1 MIAWFE
7 GTVNEAIEK
16 YQKDKSLLIVYIHHE
31 GSDDENTNNFNQ
43 SWETLTDDV
52 LTGTPF
58 TAVRMTK
65 DTEGAKN
72 FAEFFPTP
80 IFPVCYI
87 LGLNG
92 QPLEVVTA
100 VEKLTVERLRDSL
113 RKAINLFRDQLKEQG
128 LPVLQLSK
136 QVGIPTSEA
145 AAVSGTSTTGEG
157 AAEDP
162 AQQGMSLEEKIQYAR
177 EVVEKK
183 RKLDEEKKKEEER
196 EKEKRRREEGKL
208 LADLKEKNRD
218 RELREAAEARRKEKE
233 ADTVTLRRLREQIR
247 LDNEEKKAKKMAA
260 AGVSK
265 GEEVKPREVEE
276 PASFNKPVAAD
287 ECKIQCKFPNGST
300 MVKTFPSGSPLQVV
314 IDAVKEDG
322 RQAEPF
328 FLLQVYPRRQLN
340 ETDKSLLDLNL
351 TPSSALMVVSNDE
364 YKGNVALTHSGG
376 YLEYFQLLLGFVYT
390 PVAALLRFVTNML
403 NFRTPAAP
411 PGSSNTAQN
420 TENTQK
426 RPTPKERG
434 VRREGNIGRLGN
446 DDSSDEN
453 EAFYNGNSTQQL

>member
-31 GSDDENTNNFNQ
+31 GTGDENTNNFNQ
-43 SWETLTDDV
+43 LWETLTDDV
-52 LTGTPF
+52 FTGTPF

-100 VEKLTVERLRDSL
+100 VEKLTVDRLRDSL
-113 RKAINLFRDQLKEQG
+113 RKAINLFRDQIKEQG
-128 LPVLQLSK
+128 LPIPQPS
-136 QVGIPTSEA
+136 QQIGTPTSEA
-145 AAVSGTSTTGEG
+145 EVSGTSTTNEG

-162 AQQGMSLEEKIQYAR
+162 AQQGMSMEEKIQYAR
-177 EVVEKK
+177 EIVEKK

-233 ADTVTLRRLREQIR
+233 EDAATLRKLREQIR
-247 LDNEEKKAKKMAA
+247 LDNEERKKRAA
-260 AGVSK
+260 GGVSK
-265 GEEVKPREVEE
+265 EEEVKPREVEE
-276 PASFNKPVAAD
+276 PVTFNKPVAAD

-300 MVKTFPSGSPLQVV
+300 MVKTFPSGSPLQVI

-322 RQAEPF
+322 RQPEPF

-340 ETDKSLLDLNL
+340 ETDKSLLELNL
-351 TPSSALMVVSNDE
+351 TPSSALLVVSNAE

-376 YLEYFQLLLGFVYT
+376 YLEYFQLLLGFLYT
-390 PVAALLRFVTNML
+390 PVAAVLRFVTNIL
-403 NFRTPAAP
+403 NFRTPTPAAP
-411 PGSSNTAQN
+411 PDSSYTAQS

-426 RPTPKERG
+426 RPAPKERG